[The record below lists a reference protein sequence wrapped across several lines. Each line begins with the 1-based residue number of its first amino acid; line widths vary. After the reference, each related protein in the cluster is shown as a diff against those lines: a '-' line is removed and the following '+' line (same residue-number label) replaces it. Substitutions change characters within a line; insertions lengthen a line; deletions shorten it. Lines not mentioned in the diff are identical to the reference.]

1 MERDE
6 KDGAK
11 AKPTADRDEQKRI
24 VEALILAAREPIG
37 AVRLGQVVPGLNAA
51 GARQIVAELRAD
63 YEREQRGYELVEV
76 AGGYRVRTRP
86 ELADLVSRLDLER
99 PARLSRAA
107 LETLAVVAYRQ
118 PVTRGEIEHVRGV
131 DCGPVVRN
139 LLERHLLRI
148 AGHREVPGRPMLYGT
163 TRRFLELFGLA
174 SLEDLPSLRDLD
186 ELVRAAAAA
195 GTVEVEGDAEPGSEG
210 AEAGAADE
218 ADGREEAPEAGGDD
232 DDDADDED
240 DGPSPELH

>member
-1 MERDE
+1 VE
-6 KDGAK
+6 
-11 AKPTADRDEQKRI
+11 RDEQKRI
-24 VEALILAAREPIG
+24 VEALILAAREPIA

-51 GARQIVAELRAD
+51 GARTIVAELRAD
-63 YEREQRGYELVEV
+63 YDREQRGFELVEV
-76 AGGYRVRTRP
+76 AGGYRIRTRA

-118 PVTRGEIEHVRGV
+118 PVTRGEIEQVRGV

-195 GTVEVEGDAEPGSEG
+195 GAVDVET
-210 AEAGAADE
+210 
-218 ADGREEAPEAGGDD
+218 EAPAESEPAETAAA
-232 DDDADDED
+232 DDDADPDTESEPNADDEDEAEDED

>member
-1 MERDE
+1 LERE
-6 KDGAK
+6 
-11 AKPTADRDEQKRI
+11 EQKRI

-51 GARQIVAELRAD
+51 GARSIVAELRED
-63 YEREQRGYELVEV
+63 YEREQRGFELVEV

-118 PVTRGEIEHVRGV
+118 PVTRGEIEQVRGV

-139 LLERHLLRI
+139 LLERHLLRL

-163 TRRFLELFGLA
+163 TRRFLELFGLG

-195 GTVEVEGDAEPGSEG
+195 GNVEVESG
-210 AEAGAADE
+210 AEAEPEAEASAEAAAEGDADE
-218 ADGREEAPEAGGDD
+218 EEEAE
-232 DDDADDED
+232 DED
-240 DGPSPELH
+240 EGPSPELH

>member
-1 MERDE
+1 VE
-6 KDGAK
+6 
-11 AKPTADRDEQKRI
+11 RDEQKRI
-24 VEALILAAREPIG
+24 VEALILAAREPIA

-51 GARQIVAELRAD
+51 GARAIVAELRAD
-63 YEREQRGYELVEV
+63 YDREQRGFELVEV
-76 AGGYRVRTRP
+76 AGGYRIRTRP

-118 PVTRGEIEHVRGV
+118 PVTRGEIEQVRGV

-195 GTVEVEGDAEPGSEG
+195 GAVDVETEAPAESEP
-210 AEAGAADE
+210 AETAAADD
-218 ADGREEAPEAGGDD
+218 DGDVDGDGEPDGDD
-232 DDDADDED
+232 EGEAEDED

>member
-1 MERDE
+1 MERE
-6 KDGAK
+6 
-11 AKPTADRDEQKRI
+11 EQKRI

-51 GARQIVAELRAD
+51 GARAIVAELRAD
-63 YEREQRGYELVEV
+63 YDREQRGFELVEV
-76 AGGYRVRTRP
+76 AGAYRVRTRP

-118 PVTRGEIEHVRGV
+118 PVTRGEIEQVRGV

-139 LLERHLLRI
+139 LLERHLLRL
-148 AGHREVPGRPMLYGT
+148 AGHRDVPGRPMLYGT

-195 GTVEVEGDAEPGSEG
+195 GSVEVESGV
-210 AEAGAADE
+210 E
-218 ADGREEAPEAGGDD
+218 ADGAAEVEAADAADDGADEDEAE
-232 DDDADDED
+232 DED

>member
-1 MERDE
+1 LERE
-6 KDGAK
+6 
-11 AKPTADRDEQKRI
+11 EQKRI

-51 GARQIVAELRAD
+51 GARSIVAELRAD
-63 YEREQRGYELVEV
+63 YDREQRGFELVEV
-76 AGGYRVRTRP
+76 AGGYRVRTRA

-118 PVTRGEIEHVRGV
+118 PVTRGEIEQVRGV

-139 LLERHLLRI
+139 LLERHLLRL

-163 TRRFLELFGLA
+163 TRRFLELFGLG

-195 GTVEVEGDAEPGSEG
+195 GNVEVDNG
-210 AEAGAADE
+210 AEAGAEAAAESAAEAAD
-218 ADGREEAPEAGGDD
+218 DSAGAS
-232 DDDADDED
+232 DDADDAGED
-240 DGPSPELH
+240 EEEAEDEDEGPSPELH

>member
-1 MERDE
+1 MAGD
-6 KDGAK
+6 DD
-11 AKPTADRDEQKRI
+11 AKPEPKRKPIADREEQKRI

-63 YEREQRGYELVEV
+63 YEREQRGFELVEV

-118 PVTRGEIEHVRGV
+118 PVTRGEIEQVRGV

-148 AGHREVPGRPMLYGT
+148 AGHRDVPGRPMLYGT

-186 ELVRAAAAA
+186 ELVKAAAAA
-195 GTVEVEGDAEPGSEG
+195 GTVDVAEDAAPET
-210 AEAGAADE
+210 AEAD
-218 ADGREEAPEAGGDD
+218 DAGEGERVDAD
-232 DDDADDED
+232 DDDAGDEDDDEE

>member
-1 MERDE
+1 LERE
-6 KDGAK
+6 
-11 AKPTADRDEQKRI
+11 EQKRI

-51 GARQIVAELRAD
+51 GARTIVAELRAD
-63 YEREQRGYELVEV
+63 YDREQRGFELVEV

-118 PVTRGEIEHVRGV
+118 PVTRGEIEQVRGV

-139 LLERHLLRI
+139 LLERHLLRL

-195 GTVEVEGDAEPGSEG
+195 GSVEVESGV
-210 AEAGAADE
+210 E
-218 ADGREEAPEAGGDD
+218 ADGAAEVEAADAADDGADEDEDEAE
-232 DDDADDED
+232 DED

>member
-1 MERDE
+1 MERE
-6 KDGAK
+6 
-11 AKPTADRDEQKRI
+11 EQKRI

-51 GARQIVAELRAD
+51 GARAIVAELRAD
-63 YEREQRGYELVEV
+63 YDREQRGFELVEV

-118 PVTRGEIEHVRGV
+118 PVTRGEIEQVRGV

-139 LLERHLLRI
+139 LLERHLLRL
-148 AGHREVPGRPMLYGT
+148 AGHRDVPGRPMLYGT

-195 GTVEVEGDAEPGSEG
+195 GSVEVESGV
-210 AEAGAADE
+210 E
-218 ADGREEAPEAGGDD
+218 ADGAAEVEAADA
-232 DDDADDED
+232 ADDSANED
-240 DGPSPELH
+240 EDEAEDEGDGPSPELH

>member
-1 MERDE
+1 LERE
-6 KDGAK
+6 
-11 AKPTADRDEQKRI
+11 EQKRI

-51 GARQIVAELRAD
+51 GARAIVAELRAD
-63 YEREQRGYELVEV
+63 YDREQRGFELVEV

-86 ELADLVSRLDLER
+86 ELADLVSRLDIER

-118 PVTRGEIEHVRGV
+118 PVTRGEIEQVRGV

-139 LLERHLLRI
+139 LLERHLLRL

-186 ELVRAAAAA
+186 ELVRAAAEA
-195 GTVEVEGDAEPGSEG
+195 GNVEVESGPEAG
-210 AEAGAADE
+210 AEAGAEEAAEDAADASGDE
-218 ADGREEAPEAGGDD
+218 ASDEAGEDEEEAE
-232 DDDADDED
+232 DED
-240 DGPSPELH
+240 EGPSPELH

>member
-1 MERDE
+1 VESDEDKRDE
-6 KDGAK
+6 GPKRV
-11 AKPTADRDEQKRI
+11 PDREEQKRI
-24 VEALILAAREPIG
+24 VEALILAAREPLG

-51 GARQIVAELRAD
+51 KAREIVAELRSD
-63 YEREQRGYELVEV
+63 YDREQRGFELVEV
-76 AGGYRVRTRP
+76 AGGYRVRTRA
-86 ELADLVSRLDLER
+86 ELADLVSRLELER

-118 PVTRGEIEHVRGV
+118 PVTRGEIEQVRGV

-195 GTVEVEGDAEPGSEG
+195 GAVEVESA
-210 AEAGAADE
+210 AEAETASADDDGADGESGEDDGADE
-218 ADGREEAPEAGGDD
+218 EEAE
-232 DDDADDED
+232 DED
-240 DGPSPELH
+240 EGPSPELH

>member
-1 MERDE
+1 LNEGGNVERDE
-6 KDGAK
+6 QKRDESR
-11 AKPTADRDEQKRI
+11 KPAPDRGEQKRI

-51 GARQIVAELRAD
+51 GAREIVAELRAD
-63 YEREQRGYELVEV
+63 YDREQRGFELVEV

-99 PARLSRAA
+99 PARLSRAS

-118 PVTRGEIEHVRGV
+118 PVTRGEIEQVRGV

-195 GTVEVEGDAEPGSEG
+195 GAIEVESAAEAE
-210 AEAGAADE
+210 AEAGAA
-218 ADGREEAPEAGGDD
+218 ADAPD
-232 DDDADDED
+232 DDDAEEEAEEDED

>member
-1 MERDE
+1 LE
-6 KDGAK
+6 
-11 AKPTADRDEQKRI
+11 RDEQKRI

-51 GARQIVAELRAD
+51 GARSIVAELRAD
-63 YEREQRGYELVEV
+63 YDREQRGFELVEV

-118 PVTRGEIEHVRGV
+118 PVTRGEIEQVRGV

-139 LLERHLLRI
+139 LLERHLLRL

-163 TRRFLELFGLA
+163 TRRFLELFGLG

-195 GTVEVEGDAEPGSEG
+195 GNVEVENG
-210 AEAGAADE
+210 AEAEAETEASADAAAEGDAAE
-218 ADGREEAPEAGGDD
+218 DEEAE
-232 DDDADDED
+232 DED
-240 DGPSPELH
+240 EGPSPELH

>member
-1 MERDE
+1 MERE
-6 KDGAK
+6 
-11 AKPTADRDEQKRI
+11 EQKRI

-51 GARQIVAELRAD
+51 GARSIVAELRAD
-63 YEREQRGYELVEV
+63 YDREQRGFELVEV
-76 AGGYRVRTRP
+76 AGGYRVRTRT

-118 PVTRGEIEHVRGV
+118 PVTRGEIEQVRGV

-139 LLERHLLRI
+139 LLERHLLRL

-163 TRRFLELFGLA
+163 TRRFLELFGLG

-195 GTVEVEGDAEPGSEG
+195 GNVEVES
-210 AEAGAADE
+210 AEAESEASEVASEAA
-218 ADGREEAPEAGGDD
+218 A
-232 DDDADDED
+232 DDDATEAHGEDGEDGGEDEEEDED
-240 DGPSPELH
+240 EGPSPELH